1 MTKQAKSKSG
11 NSPVHIRAM
20 EARDM
25 KELIKLNAKAFP
37 LMTEEN
43 VVWSERQLSNHMR
56 IFPEGQLVA
65 EIDGRLVGG
74 AASLIVHLGTDP
86 YRPHTYAGITDGG
99 YFHNHDPRGDT
110 LYGADVYVDPDCQGK
125 GIGALL
131 YEARRELC
139 RRLTDR
145 RLENAQFGPSGVED
159 RYIFMPG
166 ADVEVIGVEGGRD
179 DLSRNTEECVV
190 FQVTYPAPERALRD
204 EQGQPIRSLKTRVW
218 VSREGFVLKAGVLGD
233 AEVDPASFQY
243 DWHAST

>member
-1 MTKQAKSKSG
+1 MSPKLGIAFAIIGGSMTLCGLMAW
-11 NSPVHIRAM
+11 HLAT
-20 EARDM
+20 RD
-25 KELIKLNAKAFP
+25 AFD
-37 LMTEEN
+37 
-43 VVWSERQLSNHMR
+43 LSNTSTKNGGVQAATMQGVDAGTAGTASTAPDESIPLSVRLADHPAVRYALAVQENDCDTVIGLTLWMAER
-56 IFPEGQLVA
+56 LQFVQLEGAGEHEVA
-65 EIDGRLVGG
+65 E
-74 AASLIVHLGTDP
+74 S
-86 YRPHTYAGITDGG
+86 
-99 YFHNHDPRGDT
+99 
-110 LYGADVYVDPDCQGK
+110 
-125 GIGALL
+125 
-131 YEARRELC
+131 RRELC